1 MDRREFLTAAA
12 ALTTT
17 AARGSAASL
26 PRRTYKDGT
35 ELSIIAFGGIVVC
48 GLSQDEAS
56 QRVAAAYDRG
66 VNYFDCAPSY
76 FDGEAEIKLGEALKP
91 YRRKV
96 FLAEKTT
103 RRDARGARE
112 ELERT
117 LQRFHTDHVDL
128 YQFHAVASMEDV
140 DKILAPGGAAE
151 TFLAARK
158 EGKVHHLG
166 FSAHHAPAALRL
178 MDALE
183 LDSVLFPVNVN
194 AWENGGFGP
203 QILAKAKSKGMAR
216 MALKALAFGKWPA
229 GMKESD
235 RKYPKC
241 WYQPI
246 DDREMARQAL
256 RFTLNQEITAAV
268 PPGDERIF
276 DLALELASAPLPKLS
291 DTELTT
297 LKTRVSSLEPVFQVC
312 LLIWRGP
319 AIPPPRR
326 PVAAAG
332 PSETF
337 PAGLPRASC
346 AAGRGRTDKAS
357 EITGN
362 ATDDHLGVEDST
374 SGLPGPSAAILNVFG
389 GLPRSSAR

>member
-1 MDRREFLTAAA
+1 MDRREFLAAA
-12 ALTTT
+12 TVYTAS
-17 AARGSAASL
+17 AARGSASSL
-26 PRRTYKDGT
+26 PRRTYKDGV

-48 GLSQDEAS
+48 GLSQDEVS
-56 QRVAAAYDRG
+56 HRVLAAYDRG

-76 FDGEAEIKLGEALKP
+76 FDGEAEMKLGEALQP
-91 YRRKV
+91 YRAKV

-103 RRDARGARE
+103 RRDAKGARE

-117 LQRFHTDHVDL
+117 LQRFHTDYVDL

-151 TFLAARK
+151 TFFAARK
-158 EGKVHHLG
+158 EGKVRYLG
-166 FSAHHAPAALRL
+166 FSAHNAPAALRL

-235 RKYPKC
+235 RKYLKC

-246 DDREMARQAL
+246 DDRKMARQAL
-256 RFTLNQEITAAV
+256 RFSLNQEITAAV

-291 DTELTT
+291 DTELTA
-297 LKTRVSSLEPVFQVC
+297 LKTKVSSLEPVFQ
-312 LLIWRGP
+312 L
-319 AIPPPRR
+319 
-326 PVAAAG
+326 
-332 PSETF
+332 
-337 PAGLPRASC
+337 
-346 AAGRGRTDKAS
+346 
-357 EITGN
+357 
-362 ATDDHLGVEDST
+362 
-374 SGLPGPSAAILNVFG
+374 
-389 GLPRSSAR
+389 